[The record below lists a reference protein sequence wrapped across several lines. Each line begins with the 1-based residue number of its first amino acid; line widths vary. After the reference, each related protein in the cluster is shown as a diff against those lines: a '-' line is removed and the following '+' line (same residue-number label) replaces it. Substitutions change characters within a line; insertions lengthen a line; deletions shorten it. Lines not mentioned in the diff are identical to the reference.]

1 MHRLLNFLRNIIIYL
16 LSLKRILR
24 ISFALLLDVL
34 IIGIIFLNISNFDFS
49 YLFFS
54 ILVILILNLYF
65 GIYINNL
72 RRSLLFNNLKLLLSL
87 SMSLIIFYIAHYFDV
102 LYLRFF
108 SFKDIFSSICISYF
122 AFYTWRTLFIFLYD
136 KFHSQSINKKKI
148 ILFHTY
154 DDIEFILKIIQE
166 FEIIAICD
174 LNQKKKLNSKFRSIP
189 YIKSDQLKN
198 FSRDDIFYMVNQKDF
213 YKNNNF
219 HFFEG
224 FKNSVIIFEKKP
236 LNNYEILDPNIAF
249 LLNKQFDFKKSD
261 NEAVI
266 NNKKILITG
275 AGGTIGGELLRQCLN
290 YNTSKIV
297 LLDHDEFS
305 IYQITNK
312 YSNKKLIPIV
322 GSIANNN
329 QLKEI
334 FKKYSFDYIFHCAA
348 YKHVNLVQDNFH
360 TVFYNNIIGTINLA
374 LLLIKY
380 SGTKL
385 IFVSTDKAINPSSTM
400 GASKRI
406 CELFLMSLY
415 KKHKSLNNLRIV
427 RFGNVIGSKGSFIPK
442 LIQQIRN
449 NQTITITNNKVERYF
464 MTVDQAVGLI
474 LSSTKLTH
482 DSECIYT
489 FRMGNSIN
497 IKALAEKIIKYSGY
511 FADINSININ
521 FSKLNT
527 GEKLKEILF
536 LDRKNYIETKNNDIY
551 LENQKVPNYKEIQKL
566 INSFAYKNQDNQ
578 SLIEKLIKF
587 AKTN

>member
-1 MHRLLNFLRNIIIYL
+1 MHRSLNFLRNIIIYL
-16 LSLKRILR
+16 LSLKRVAR
-24 ISFALLLDVL
+24 ISVALLFDIL
-34 IIGIIFLNISNFDFS
+34 IIGIIFSNISNFDFS
-49 YLFFS
+49 YLIIS
-54 ILVILILNLYF
+54 ILIILSLNLYF

-72 RRSLLFNNLKLLLSL
+72 RRSLLFNNVKLFLSL
-87 SMSLIIFYIAHYFDV
+87 SVSLIIFYIAHFFDV
-102 LYLRFF
+102 LYLKFF

-122 AFYTWRTLFIFLYD
+122 IFYSWRTLFLFLYD
-136 KFHSQSINKKKI
+136 KFHSQSFNKKKI

-166 FEIIAICD
+166 FEIVAICD

-189 YIKSDQLKN
+189 YVKSNQLKN
-198 FSRDDIFYMVNQKDF
+198 FSRNDIHFMVNQKDL

-219 HFFEG
+219 HLFEG
-224 FKNSVIIFEKKP
+224 FNNSVIIFEKKTF
-236 LNNYEILDPNIAF
+236 NNYEILDPNIPF

-261 NEAVI
+261 NESII

-290 YNTSKIV
+290 YNPSKIV
-297 LLDHDEFS
+297 LLDHDEYS

-322 GSIANNN
+322 GSITDNN
-329 QLKEI
+329 QLIEI

-360 TVFYNNIIGTINLA
+360 TVFYNNVMGTINLA
-374 LLLIKY
+374 SLLIKY
-380 SGTKL
+380 NDTKF

-406 CELFLMSLY
+406 CELFLMSFY

-427 RFGNVIGSKGSFIPK
+427 RFGNVIGSKGSLIPK

-449 NQTITITNNKVERYF
+449 NQTITITHNKVERYF

-474 LSSTKLTH
+474 LSSIKLTH
-482 DSECIYT
+482 DRECIFT
-489 FRMGNSIN
+489 FRMGQSIN
-497 IKALAEKIIKYSGY
+497 IKSLVEKILKYSGY
-511 FADINSININ
+511 FANINSVNIK

-536 LDRKNYIETKNNDIY
+536 LNKKNYIKTKNNDIF
-551 LENQKVPNYKEIQKL
+551 LENQKAPNHKEIQKL
-566 INSFAYKNQDNQ
+566 INSFVKKNQGNRF
-578 SLIEKLIKF
+578 LIKKLIKF
-587 AKTN
+587 AKNN